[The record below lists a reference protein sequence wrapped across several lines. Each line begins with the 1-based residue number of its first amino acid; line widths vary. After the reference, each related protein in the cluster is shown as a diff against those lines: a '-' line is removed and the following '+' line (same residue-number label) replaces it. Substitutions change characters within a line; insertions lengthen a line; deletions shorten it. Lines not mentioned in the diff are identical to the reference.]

1 MNKLLKLNAGLA
13 QTITVKEARIRVL
26 EGQVT
31 ELQNSIAALNVG
43 YKRRDEAEYM
53 RRETLAAIVGR
64 FEQNV
69 AEFTRL
75 FKKVQAE

>member
-1 MNKLLKLNAGLA
+1 MKKK
-13 QTITVKEARIRVL
+13 IVKFAAERVIELRDARIRVL

-31 ELQNSIAALNVG
+31 ELQNNIAAVHVG
-43 YKRRDEAEYM
+43 QKRREETEYL